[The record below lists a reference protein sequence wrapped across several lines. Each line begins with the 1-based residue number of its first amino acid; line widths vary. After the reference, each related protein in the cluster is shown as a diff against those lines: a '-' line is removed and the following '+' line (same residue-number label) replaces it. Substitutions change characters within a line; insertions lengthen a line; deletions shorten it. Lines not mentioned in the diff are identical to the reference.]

1 MQLVRDLKKNILV
14 TRDQRMAKEK
24 QLLNDYDTTLIVF
37 SLNLPGGTVITD
49 TIAEL
54 HSYGMRQLVASIA
67 PYEKRVEHIEVS
79 EDPLGPI
86 SYICLDVSWEK
97 VKSIA
102 IDIEERDMYGRLFDI
117 DVIQSTG
124 QHIGRKDLNHAPRRC
139 FICDEEATICRRSGA
154 HTLDELQTYVRQL
167 LHHFE
172 DIMNLR
178 YQRVN

>member
-1 MQLVRDLKKNILV
+1 MELVTELKKNILV
-14 TRDQRMAKEK
+14 ARDQRMAKEK
-24 QLLNDYDTTLIVF
+24 LLLNDFNTTVIVF
-37 SLNLPGGTVITD
+37 SLNLPGGSIMTD
-49 TIAEL
+49 PIMEL
-54 HSYGMRQLVASIA
+54 HTYGMQQLVASIA

-79 EDPLGPI
+79 EDSLGPI
-86 SYICLDVSWEK
+86 GYICLDLPWEK

-124 QHIGRKDLNHAPRRC
+124 QHIGRRDLNHAPRQC
-139 FICDEEATICRRSGA
+139 FICEEEATVCRRRGA
-154 HTLDELQTYVRQL
+154 HTPKELQTYIGQL
-167 LHHFE
+167 LQHFE